1 MQDAPSENA
10 QPLLEIVRDLPL
22 EVHVAAMIGLGAG
35 LALWLV
41 GRRLIKVVFI
51 LLGIAV
57 GGALGFVIASLTGFE
72 TFEGFQATHIGL
84 LCGAIGGIIAAS
96 FLFRFTI
103 AISTSAV
110 LGVAGLLGASVY
122 LAAVQTGSEPAV
134 ELPASELALDGVPF
148 DEEAERPAAQPPDA
162 QQPTQPFGYPPPDP
176 ELVGDESS
184 FDEVTPANED
194 VGEIV
199 DTAAGRV
206 REFIARLADE
216 ARAAWEAQPAY
227 DKGVMTIAAF
237 AGAALGAMIGLVVP
251 SGASAVVTS
260 LAGAAIW
267 IPCALWLGNKFHFPG
282 VEHAHGISP
291 KHWLIIWGV
300 AALIGATAQWSG
312 LSTKR
317 LARTARRRNK
327 DDDEDEDDDV

>member
-1 MQDAPSENA
+1 LQDAPSENA
-10 QPLLEIVRDLPL
+10 QPLLDIVRDLPL

-51 LLGIAV
+51 LLGIAM
-57 GGALGFVIASLTGFE
+57 GGALGFVIASLTGYE

-84 LCGAIGGIIAAS
+84 LCGAIGGVIAAS

-122 LAAVQTGSEPAV
+122 LAAVDAGPEP
-134 ELPASELALDGVPF
+134 PAEIPTSELALDGVPF
-148 DEEAERPAAQPPDA
+148 DEAEQPID
-162 QQPTQPFGYPPPDP
+162 QPTDSRTPPTFDDP
-176 ELVGDESS
+176 PSEPTQSVEPISGEA
-184 FDEVTPANED
+184 TAANED

-199 DTAAGRV
+199 DTAADRV

-317 LARTARRRNK
+317 LARSGRRRSN
-327 DDDEDEDDDV
+327 DEDEDEDDDV